1 MDSLIQDDTAPLHKT
16 NISLTKFRGASE
28 KWVINVSQKYYISEN
43 NVKSY
48 EINVKYKFRSNI
60 ILNLDQIIVL

>member
-1 MDSLIQDDTAPLHKT
+1 MDGLIQDDTAPLHKT

-28 KWVINVSQKYYISEN
+28 NWVINVSQKYYISEN
-43 NVKSY
+43 NVKSC